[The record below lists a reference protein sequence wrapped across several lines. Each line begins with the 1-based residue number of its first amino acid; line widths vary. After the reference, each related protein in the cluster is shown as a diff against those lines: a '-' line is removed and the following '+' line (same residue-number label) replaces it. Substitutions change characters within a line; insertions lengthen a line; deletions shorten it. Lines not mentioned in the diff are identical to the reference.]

1 LDFKLDFE
9 HDDLLLELELFEVEL
24 LLIICKT
31 KVRSRVLTALKLLLR
46 NGNAKAGLTDGGLR
60 IEFTAETIFEGAHYT
75 TAVI

>member
-31 KVRSRVLTALKLLLR
+31 KVRGRVLTALKLLLG
-46 NGNAKAGLTDGGLR
+46 NGNAKAGLTDGGLW
-60 IEFTAETIFEGAHYT
+60 IEFTAKTIFEGAHYT